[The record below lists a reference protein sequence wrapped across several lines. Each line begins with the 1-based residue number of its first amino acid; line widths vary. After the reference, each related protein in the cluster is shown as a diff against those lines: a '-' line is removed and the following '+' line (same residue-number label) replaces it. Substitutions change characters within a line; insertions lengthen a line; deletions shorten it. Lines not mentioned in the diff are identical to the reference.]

1 MKVNV
6 LGCGNILASDEGAGI
21 YVVRKINK
29 FRFPSEVKVFEVG
42 RPGASLLDYIM
53 GAELLIIIDAII
65 TGDKPGSILK
75 FDTDEYDPQ
84 ELFKL
89 SIHGFNL
96 INIYDS
102 GLKQF
107 PEIMPSKIVLYGIEV
122 KERGKFKAELSSPIK
137 KAVNK
142 LVRDLR
148 KEILLV
154 YQKERT

>member
-21 YVVRKINK
+21 HAVRKLNK
-29 FRFPSEVKVFEVG
+29 FRFPTEVKVFEVG
-42 RPGASLLDYIM
+42 RPGTSLLDFM
-53 GAELLIIIDAII
+53 LGAEILIIIDAIN
-65 TGDKPGSILK
+65 TGDKPGAIVKYNSSGY
-75 FDTDEYDPQ
+75 TPR
-84 ELFKL
+84 ELFSL

-96 INIYDS
+96 IQTYES
-102 GLKQF
+102 GVKQF
-107 PEIMPSKIVLYGIEV
+107 PEGMPQEIMLFGVEV
-122 KERGKFKAELSSPIK
+122 KERGKFRAELSSPVK